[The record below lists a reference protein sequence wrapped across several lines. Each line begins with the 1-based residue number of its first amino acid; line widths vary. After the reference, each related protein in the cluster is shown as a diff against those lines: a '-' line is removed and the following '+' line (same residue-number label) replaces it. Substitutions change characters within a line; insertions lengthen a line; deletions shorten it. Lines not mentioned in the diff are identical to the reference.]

1 MAHIPSSDEVD
12 GRRCKHICNHH
23 VPRSRS
29 NPRVANNMKCIGEY
43 DNEFKNPDVTDIVS
57 HFNCG
62 DIVASCWYRSS
73 PLSRPSRMDDWRE
86 ATVLAANANHTFA
99 VQFFNGE
106 IENNVPK
113 GCLSRNLTFLESSNP
128 IVDNNSS
135 DNDDEMKNSCC
146 QVYSRTDNRVQTHQS
161 DGIMAKLN
169 NCKPLDDWERLLGKC
184 RLREVY
190 EVFGAYALPAVGGE
204 SKRIRSPDIIK
215 AFIEL
220 ESNAD
225 KFLLKA
231 RLQEMGISP
240 NDTVEVQDFLRAFY
254 CIASSETLSETHS
267 RRGETSSTRQS
278 SNNDMGPC
286 LSPPSMMTTLLPVSK
301 LASSIFSERRWVG
314 TSNETDAFLR
324 RMCRGRLQ
332 RVKAALHHARSVFDE
347 LCHHSNEGKIA
358 SSDVKCWLT
367 KVCEDDLTALET
379 TVDGFLKSLNGS
391 HAVSFPEILSGFG
404 FLIERIATTCPPPTI
419 SSAFSMLRCNC
430 SPSDALS
437 VARTVLR
444 YIENIISAP
453 HDAYVR
459 RVSIGNKVY
468 QNHVATYDGGPE
480 LIYAAGFRLNV
491 KVSSDPMV
499 AMRSKK
505 GSIHLLGAP
514 ETGVIPNKALGSLK
528 QIRYEIEK
536 EIFTLE
542 GAPSI
547 ATAIRLMIKEPSEG
561 VSVAQ
566 SAVKLA
572 LRYVTN
578 ILDSPQNPRPRRI
591 KTANRVFYRIIGQ
604 FEGGREL
611 MEALGFSAIENGTI
625 YELRCMSGSPFYA
638 PRSFC
643 TNEQQLNTFPSLD
656 SATKGFLLRRMAD
669 LKSAT
674 VTLALKLTKGGP
686 NQTLASDS
694 WLTCTSVID
703 IESNTITAA
712 AAENY
717 LFSSSRQNARNSR
730 NSFLPKQ
737 KKKRKE
743 NGKIASTKSQTKPKP
758 SSSCSSSSSK
768 QNCRHVK
775 YRNDYEMNT
784 NETAMADFVLTEENE
799 NDLPKLQL
807 SLIRQNFNRLDTLK
821 EGRITS
827 TGLMRAFRLMGKDSS
842 YPTVEKWIQERDVN
856 NDGCVDFDE
865 FVLSLSTLLPI
876 DGSNCIN
883 NNGDHAGQLKK
894 RRHLIST
901 AFGYMRLHNSLL
913 QCCEATKFVINHI
926 NLTLASPTDLSLW
939 HVSLN
944 ATDFYCKVGSLIGG
958 ISLFEAAGWHVSK
971 TNRNMLVLDPCKDPC
986 KGEWDRVPKE
996 ALRELEMAKE
1006 HLISHLHGL
1015 DHPNV
1020 FNIGTVSMAVAEL
1033 TGAPISKHVQ
1043 CIEMVSTYA
1052 GNILKDKHN
1061 SRYRIINTTNT
1072 AFVQNVASVP
1082 GGIALLVA
1090 VGFREN
1096 DNGALVYPKNGNLD
1110 ELNARKIELDAG
1122 LPMLKARCAAANQS
1136 ARTFGANEYHSAA
1149 EPKPSNISPSP
1160 VKVYRRLSVQS
1171 INKDNT
1177 YLVKVKPQKKTVAAP
1192 PEAAKHNRKIPG
1204 QSNFKHLEDKMKK
1217 SKNILTPFRSKK
1229 QHIDTVTTTLSA
1241 PSPLHSTQLRIKQ
1254 LGKLCR
1260 PGNAVKVGGGS
1271 DHAEEGIII
1280 AVEDG
1285 SSPFLELVQTLSHA
1299 HETGETIEI
1308 SQLQREV
1315 KAAGSCKIRQCKSTL
1330 DSIVSLATEKGEKL
1344 RAMRQSQVE
1353 FQHRPVNKYVFV
1365 SEKVFQIKAGKSNGC
1380 GFGVFS
1386 RLGRLITLGHKE
1398 IDLLVWDEG
1407 FTLGDLQ
1414 RLCTE
1419 HSSGDLECISR
1430 VEICKALENECRSIP
1445 FAAQSRKYGT
1455 ARDHSMMQDPVPCN
1469 TSEVESSDQVN
1480 SNDFL
1485 SMFYYKR
1492 GGSEQSKLNAIA
1504 VLLLHN
1510 TSEAEWG
1517 AKIPEAELYELLEE
1531 FSFLDLS
1538 GIGHLS
1544 AHQVSST

>member
-1 MAHIPSSDEVD
+1 MAHTPSSEVD
-12 GRRCKHICNHH
+12 GRQCKRVCNHH
-23 VPRSRS
+23 VRRSRS
-29 NPRVANNMKCIGEY
+29 NPRLANNTKCIGGY
-43 DNEFKNPDVTDIVS
+43 DDEFKNPDVTDITPD
-57 HFNCG
+57 FNCG

-73 PLSRPSRMDDWRE
+73 SLSRPSRMDDWRE
-86 ATVLAANANHTFA
+86 ATVLAANADHTFS
-99 VQFFNGE
+99 VQYFNGE

-113 GCLSRNLTFLESSNP
+113 GCLSRNLINVESSSP
-128 IVDNNSS
+128 IVDDNLS
-135 DNDDEMKNSCC
+135 DNDDEMKHSCC
-146 QVYSRTDNRVQTHQS
+146 QVYSRTDDRVQTQS
-161 DGIMAKLN
+161 DGIKAKLN
-169 NCKPLDDWERLLGKC
+169 NCKPLDNWERLLGKC
-184 RLREVY
+184 RLREVC
-190 EVFGAYALPAVGGE
+190 EVFDAYALPALSGE
-204 SKRIRSPDIIK
+204 SKRIRSPDTIK

-220 ESNAD
+220 ECNAD
-225 KFLLKA
+225 TFSLKTQ
-231 RLQEMGISP
+231 LQEMGISP
-240 NDTVEVQDFLRAFY
+240 DDTVEVQDFLRAFY
-254 CIASSETLSETHS
+254 CITSSETLSETHS

-286 LSPPSMMTTLLPVSK
+286 LSSPSIMTTLLPVSK
-301 LASSIFSERRWVG
+301 LAASIFSERRWVG

-324 RMCRGRLQ
+324 RMCGGRLQ
-332 RVKAALHHARSVFDE
+332 RVKAALHHARSVFDK

-367 KVCEDDLTALET
+367 KVYKYDLKALET

-404 FLIERIATTCPPPTI
+404 FIIERIATTSPPPTI

-444 YIENIISAP
+444 YVENIISAP
-453 HDAYVR
+453 HDAHVY

-468 QNHVATYDGGPE
+468 QNHVATHDGGPE

-514 ETGVIPNKALGSLK
+514 ETGVIPNEVLGLLK

-536 EIFTLE
+536 EIFALE

-547 ATAIRLMIKEPSEG
+547 ATAIRLMIKEPSDG

-611 MEALGFSAIENGTI
+611 MEALGFSTIENGTI
-625 YELRCMSGSPFYA
+625 YELRCMSLSPFYA

-656 SATKGFLLRRMAD
+656 SATKDFLLRRMAD
-669 LKSAT
+669 LKNAT
-674 VTLALKLTKGGP
+674 VTLPLKLTKGGP
-686 NQTLASDS
+686 IQTLGSDS
-694 WLTCTSVID
+694 RLTCTSVID
-703 IESNTITAA
+703 IEPNTITAA
-712 AAENY
+712 AENC
-717 LFSSSRQNARNSR
+717 LSSSSQRHARNSR

-737 KKKRKE
+737 KQMNNKTQ
-743 NGKIASTKSQTKPKP
+743 GKIALPKSQTKPKP

-768 QNCRHVK
+768 QTRRHVK
-775 YRNDYEMNT
+775 YRSDCNMNMK
-784 NETAMADFVLTEENE
+784 ETAMADFVLTKENE
-799 NDLPKLQL
+799 GDLPKLQL
-807 SLIRQNFNRLDTLK
+807 SLVHEDFNRLDTLK
-821 EGRITS
+821 EGHITS
-827 TGLMRAFRLMGKDSS
+827 AGLMRAFRLTGKDSS

-876 DGSNCIN
+876 DGSICIN
-883 NNGDHAGQLKK
+883 DNSENAGQLKK

-913 QCCEATKFVINHI
+913 RCCEATKFAINHI

-939 HVSLN
+939 HVSLT
-944 ATDFYCKVGSLIGG
+944 AADFYCKVGSLIGG
-958 ISLFEAAGWHVSK
+958 ISLFEAVGWHISK
-971 TNRNMLVLDPCKDPC
+971 TNRNMLVLDPCK
-986 KGEWDRVPKE
+986 GEWDRAPKE
-996 ALRELEMAKE
+996 ILRELGMAKG
-1006 HLISHLHGL
+1006 HLMSHLRGL
-1015 DHPNV
+1015 DHPNI
-1020 FNIGTVSMAVAEL
+1020 FSIGTVSMDVAEL

-1052 GNILKDKHN
+1052 GNILKDRHN
-1061 SRYRIINTTNT
+1061 SRYRIINPTNT
-1072 AFVQNVASVP
+1072 AFVQKVASVS

-1096 DNGALVYPKNGNLD
+1096 DNGALAYPKNGNLG

-1136 ARTFGANEYHSAA
+1136 ARPFGANEYHSTA
-1149 EPKPSNISPSP
+1149 EPKPSNISSSP
-1160 VKVYRRLSVQS
+1160 VKVHHRLSVQS
-1171 INKDNT
+1171 INKDNM

-1192 PEAAKHNRKIPG
+1192 PEASKHIRKILG
-1204 QSNFKHLEDKMKK
+1204 QSNFKHLEDKMMK
-1217 SKNILTPFRSKK
+1217 SEKILTPFRSER
-1229 QHIDTVTTTLSA
+1229 QYIDTVTTTLSA
-1241 PSPLHSTQLRIKQ
+1241 PSPIHSTQLRIKQ

-1285 SSPFLELVQTLSHA
+1285 SSPFLELAQTLSHA

-1315 KAAGSCKIRQCKSTL
+1315 KEAAGSFKIRQCKSIVEY
-1330 DSIVSLATEKGEKL
+1330 IVSLATKTGEKL
-1344 RAMRQSQVE
+1344 RAMNQSQVE
-1353 FQHRPVNKYVFV
+1353 FQHRPVNKYVYV
-1365 SEKVFQIKAGKSNGC
+1365 SEKVFRVQAGKSNGC

-1419 HSSGDLECISR
+1419 HSSGGLECISR

-1445 FAAQSRKYGT
+1445 FTAQSRKYGT

-1469 TSEVESSDQVN
+1469 TSKVESSDQVN

-1492 GGSEQSKLNAIA
+1492 GGSEQSKLNATT
-1504 VLLLHN
+1504 VSLLHN

-1517 AKIPEAELYELLEE
+1517 AKIPEAELYELLK
-1531 FSFLDLS
+1531 
-1538 GIGHLS
+1538 
-1544 AHQVSST
+1544 